1 VKKLIFIS
9 FFFVATAVLLASTL
23 DFTRLEAKP
32 DGDKVVIEWT
42 LGEESGVKMFEVYRY
57 NNGFYTKIAEK
68 EPKGDNSS
76 YKQIDSEAFIKNI
89 KNIQVQEKINL
100 KYKIK
105 VKYDNGTYRE
115 SQDIEIS
122 YNISS
127 VKRTWGMIKELFR

>member
-1 VKKLIFIS
+1 
-9 FFFVATAVLLASTL
+9 
-23 DFTRLEAKP
+23 
-32 DGDKVVIEWT
+32 
-42 LGEESGVKMFEVYRY
+42 MFEVYRY